1 VANGNF
7 SELADFLRSRRE
19 RLSPAKVGLPPGR
32 RRRTPGLRRE
42 EVAELAGIGVDWY
55 VRLEQGRSVNPSLA
69 TTDALSRALR
79 LNKAEHAHLRALA
92 QRSERMPFVRETVP
106 EAIRRIIEGL
116 NQPAYVTGR
125 RWDVLA
131 WNAAADEVFAFAR
144 VAEEERNVLMRM
156 FTRPATKRLFGS
168 GWEQEARRMIAQFRS
183 NYDLFAG
190 DPAFENLLEKL
201 RTESAEFS
209 VWWQGHDVRGAAAGA
224 KLLHHPKKGELKLD
238 YASFQSNDDPA
249 LKLVI
254 YAMA

>member
-1 VANGNF
+1 
-7 SELADFLRSRRE
+7 
-19 RLSPAKVGLPPGR
+19 
-32 RRRTPGLRRE
+32 
-42 EVAELAGIGVDWY
+42 
-55 VRLEQGRSVNPSLA
+55 
-69 TTDALSRALR
+69 
-79 LNKAEHAHLRALA
+79 
-92 QRSERMPFVRETVP
+92 MPFGRETVP
-106 EAIRRIIEGL
+106 QALRRIIEGL

-131 WNAAADEVFAFAR
+131 WNAAADEIFAFGR
-144 VAEEERNVLMRM
+144 MAEEERNVLMRM

-190 DPAFENLLEKL
+190 DPAFESLLDKL

-209 VWWQGHDVRGAAAGA
+209 VWWRGHDVRGAAAGA
-224 KLLHHPKKGELKLD
+224 KRLYHPKKGELKLD